1 MDRILKVHKNCDLV
15 VKNRERISFRA
26 ILRQVHIFFFNFDP
40 ACMYFFCCVGSVDVD
55 GGGTSVLVMVVLLLV
70 AVVLLAVVWLMLV
83 IVALVV
89 SYWQC

>member
-1 MDRILKVHKNCDLV
+1 MKVHKNCDLV

-26 ILRQVHIFFFNFDP
+26 ILRQVHIFLILTPRVCIFFR
-40 ACMYFFCCVGSVDVD
+40 CVGSVDVD
-55 GGGTSVLVMVVLLLV
+55 GGGISVLVMVVLILV

>member
-1 MDRILKVHKNCDLV
+1 
-15 VKNRERISFRA
+15 
-26 ILRQVHIFFFNFDP
+26 
-40 ACMYFFCCVGSVDVD
+40 MYFFCCVGSVDVD
-55 GGGTSVLVMVVLLLV
+55 GGGISVLVMVVLILV